1 MSATM
6 TLKHKV
12 ARRSASAI
20 NLIQHSLLILGLAF
34 ALGLI
39 NLIPGGAQPIDLFKA
54 ALPELLSD
62 AEADDGIVANAT
74 PTPANASTRP
84 VSSLSPHMLG
94 ALDYVTRR
102 YRVSPEAVVP
112 LFEVAQLIG
121 KERSIDPL
129 LIVAVIGIE
138 SSFNPFA
145 ESTMGAQGLMQV
157 IPRFHQDKVPDGAGD
172 KALLDPVI
180 NIKVGT
186 HVLEEA
192 IRRRGGLIP
201 GLQHYAGSSDPTGA
215 YANKVLAEKHRLEQA
230 ARRASAAATRAA
242 ANSAPATPQA

>member
-39 NLIPGGAQPIDLFKA
+39 NLIPGGAQPIDLFKT

-62 AEADDGIVANAT
+62 AETGDGAAVNAAS
-74 PTPANASTRP
+74 TPAKASTRP
-84 VSSLSPHMLG
+84 ASLSPHMLG

-129 LIVAVIGIE
+129 LIVAIIGIE

-201 GLQHYAGSSDPTGA
+201 GLQQYAGSSDPTGA

-242 ANSAPATPQA
+242 ANTASATPQA

>member
-1 MSATM
+1 MSRTRFF
-6 TLKHKV
+6 TWFRV
-12 ARRSASAI
+12 AP
-20 NLIQHSLLILGLAF
+20 LAVVF
-34 ALGLI
+34 VFGLI
-39 NLIPGGAQPIDLFKA
+39 SLVYSYAPAAFFKPLYPIDY
-54 ALPELLSD
+54 
-62 AEADDGIVANAT
+62 EAYVKQ
-74 PTPANASTRP
+74 
-84 VSSLSPHMLG
+84 SSISHN
-94 ALDYVTRR
+94 LDPYLVCA
-102 YRVSPEAVVP
+102 VIKSESNWDPEA
-112 LFEVAQLIG
+112 
-121 KERSIDPL
+121 
-129 LIVAVIGIE
+129 E
-138 SSFNPFA
+138 SNQ
-145 ESTMGAQGLMQV
+145 GAQGLMQV
-157 IPRFHQDKVPDGAGD
+157 IPRFHQDKVPDGAGE

>member
-12 ARRSASAI
+12 ARRAGNAA
-20 NLIQHSLLILGLAF
+20 NLIQHTLLIAGLVL
-34 ALGLI
+34 ALGLVQM
-39 NLIPGGAQPIDLFKA
+39 IPVSGETGLLLKA
-54 ALPELLSD
+54 AFNDE
-62 AEADDGIVANAT
+62 AEPDSSKPAASAPAT
-74 PTPANASTRP
+74 PTARPAPA
-84 VSSLSPHMLG
+84 LAPHMFG
-94 ALDYVTRR
+94 AIEYVSNR

-138 SSFNPFA
+138 SGFNPFA

-157 IPRFHQDKVPDGAGD
+157 IPRFHQDKVPGGAGE

-201 GLQHYAGSSDPTGA
+201 GLQHYAGSSDPSGA
-215 YANKVLAEKHRLEQA
+215 YANKVLAEKQRLERA
-230 ARRASAAATRAA
+230 VRRASAAA
-242 ANSAPATPQA
+242 S

>member
-74 PTPANASTRP
+74 PTPANAATHRSRSGSRDNSKKLRGRP
-84 VSSLSPHMLG
+84 VDARTFRAS
-94 ALDYVTRR
+94 
-102 YRVSPEAVVP
+102 
-112 LFEVAQLIG
+112 
-121 KERSIDPL
+121 RS
-129 LIVAVIGIE
+129 
-138 SSFNPFA
+138 
-145 ESTMGAQGLMQV
+145 M
-157 IPRFHQDKVPDGAGD
+157 PDGD
-172 KALLDPVI
+172 M
-180 NIKVGT
+180 
-186 HVLEEA
+186 
-192 IRRRGGLIP
+192 P
-201 GLQHYAGSSDPTGA
+201 GLT
-215 YANKVLAEKHRLEQA
+215 
-230 ARRASAAATRAA
+230 
-242 ANSAPATPQA
+242 

>member
-12 ARRSASAI
+12 ARRAGNAA
-20 NLIQHSLLILGLAF
+20 NLIQHTLLIAGLVL
-34 ALGLI
+34 ALGLVQM
-39 NLIPGGAQPIDLFKA
+39 IPVSGETGLLLKA
-54 ALPELLSD
+54 VFNDEAEPETGKPAVS
-62 AEADDGIVANAT
+62 APAT
-74 PTPANASTRP
+74 PSVRPAPA
-84 VSSLSPHMLG
+84 LAPHMFG
-94 ALDYVTRR
+94 AINYVSNR

-129 LIVAVIGIE
+129 LIVAIIGIE
-138 SSFNPFA
+138 SGFNPFA

-157 IPRFHQDKVPDGAGD
+157 IPRFHQDKVPGGAGE

-201 GLQHYAGSSDPTGA
+201 GLQHYAGSSDPSGA
-215 YANKVLAEKHRLEQA
+215 YANKVLAEKQRLERA
-230 ARRASAAATRAA
+230 VRRASAAAG
-242 ANSAPATPQA
+242 